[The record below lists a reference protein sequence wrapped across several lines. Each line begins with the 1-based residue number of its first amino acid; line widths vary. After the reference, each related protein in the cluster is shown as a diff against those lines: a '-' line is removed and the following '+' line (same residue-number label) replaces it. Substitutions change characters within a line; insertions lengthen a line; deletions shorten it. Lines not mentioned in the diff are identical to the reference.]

1 MYTIKPVYTT
11 IFKRPQAFA
20 LVRNS
25 QHFTMSNC
33 LQLLIQIISK
43 VLSKQQKYLSLKSNC

>member
-43 VLSKQQKYLSLKSNC
+43 ILSEQQKYLSLKSNC